1 MALFVFSYCI
11 LSRYVA
17 PVLALAGRFIMAV
30 IMALKILI
38 NAMRVMIIAVM
49 LLSMFVFFFFYLEVQ
64 FC

>member
-1 MALFVFSYCI
+1 MALLVFSYCI

-17 PVLALAGRFIMAV
+17 PGLALAGGFIMAV

-38 NAMRVMIIAVM
+38 NGMRVMIIAVM
-49 LLSMFVFFFFYLEVQ
+49 LLSIFVFFFYLLGVQ